1 MASPN
6 SRCKNLFILI
16 FRHGNFISRLLNWL
30 LLNWFSVVF
39 FLLLQPTTARMV
51 TSKWFVFD
59 VSEFVA
65 WHVFWLYFDFFE
77 NLIKLTFII
86 TKVDPTAIA
95 IVVHLK
101 DPIALPAPPV
111 SFIFNFFLFFYFRFG
126 LLNWPLVRFLFLFR
140 FSFIRGLFSRSII
153 IISTGLL
160 LLILV
165 VGPLFFLWLR
175 LNRLFWSWLSI
186 FLWSSVMLRCYNF
199 RLLLSWRK
207 VCEYRC
213 LSTSLYVILELYQ
226 KVSHNIVVLSVNV
239 DCFVVKV
246 VALITKNT
254 LLSME
259 HLAHSVALIVVASMN
274 EYVKRSELLSNIFES
289 PFIHALST
297 LLFLCFFTRST
308 FSVLVSFIFFS
319 ISSRSGGHCRDFFF
333 LFLFRFGI
341 IQLL

>member
-1 MASPN
+1 
-6 SRCKNLFILI
+6 
-16 FRHGNFISRLLNWL
+16 
-30 LLNWFSVVF
+30 
-39 FLLLQPTTARMV
+39 
-51 TSKWFVFD
+51 
-59 VSEFVA
+59 
-65 WHVFWLYFDFFE
+65 
-77 NLIKLTFII
+77 
-86 TKVDPTAIA
+86 
-95 IVVHLK
+95 
-101 DPIALPAPPV
+101 
-111 SFIFNFFLFFYFRFG
+111 
-126 LLNWPLVRFLFLFR
+126 
-140 FSFIRGLFSRSII
+140 
-153 IISTGLL
+153 
-160 LLILV
+160 
-165 VGPLFFLWLR
+165 
-175 LNRLFWSWLSI
+175 
-186 FLWSSVMLRCYNF
+186 MLRCYNF

-226 KVSHNIVVLSVNV
+226 KVSHNFVVLSVNV

-319 ISSRSGGHCRDFFF
+319 ISSRSGGHCRNFFF
-333 LFLFRFGI
+333 LFLFWFGI